1 MRALDWLRRLLSGRR
16 GGPATLPVDA
26 GRRLRLLPSTLR
38 ELRARLAFA
47 PERPEPLALLVVR
60 YASEGNR
67 SVIVGVRVDAF
78 PDDAY
83 VDGPDGA
90 NFSVSCLMEAL
101 DRLAEINAGVL
112 LCHMHGHAGKPRFSA
127 TDVRTNEEV
136 MAKQRVF
143 GPLFPYGALVVSDDD
158 ATAVVASSD
167 DLLEFAV
174 APVISCEAG
183 ERP

>member
-1 MRALDWLRRLLSGRR
+1 
-16 GGPATLPVDA
+16 
-26 GRRLRLLPSTLR
+26 LPSTLR
-38 ELRARLAFA
+38 ELRSRLNFS
-47 PERPEPLALLVVR
+47 PERPEPLALLAVR
-60 YASEGNR
+60 YASEENCN
-67 SVIVGVRVDAF
+67 VIVGVRLEAF

-90 NFSVSCLMEAL
+90 NFSVSWLMEAL
-101 DRLAEINAGVL
+101 DRLTEVNAGVL

-127 TDVRTNEEV
+127 TDIRTNEEV
-136 MAKQRVF
+136 MAKQRIF
-143 GPLFPYGALVVSDDD
+143 SPLFPYGALVVSNDD

-167 DLLEFAV
+167 GLIEFVV